1 MQNNIQSIYLTL
13 GEESCFFLQILR
25 IAEKETGFSLDPITA
40 ALICKSKGYI
50 YLNTDNLKD
59 KNNFLVYK
67 HKEILNLI
75 TGEEWEYENLPMPA
89 SYKKKVNEYVI
100 DEYQN
105 GNYRHFDSDDFHS
118 LQNSQ
123 TVKNGKVVSKRIFRH
138 K

>member
-1 MQNNIQSIYLTL
+1 MQNNIQSFYLSL
-13 GEESCFFLQILR
+13 GEEACFFLQILKIVER
-25 IAEKETGFSLDPITA
+25 EIGYSLDPITA

-59 KNNFLVYK
+59 KNNFLVKK
-67 HKEILNLI
+67 HKEILELI
-75 TGEEWEYENLPMPA
+75 TGKDWEYEKITNPG
-89 SYKKKVNEYVI
+89 YKNKKNEYVI

-105 GNYRHFDSDDFHS
+105 GSFVHFDSDNFHS

-123 TVKNGKVVSKRIFRH
+123 TVKNGKIVSKRIFRL